1 MGELVSV
8 EDILKKHYRMSLED
22 TVRKYFTMTMEELRK
37 RDLEFRFVNEGV
49 EWHIGKASIVKVS
62 APFLQPIN
70 DTRIDYYIEG
80 DVWPSIM
87 RGQKEVTPEKPDK
100 WTFLVE
106 ASMDLRPCELRIIQ
120 LAARVVDGLP
130 SEKTGRRTAEDI
142 QMSDKLLP
150 IMYEGDSDLVAS
162 KLLDI
167 FFPEAK
173 LYGTPVDADLI
184 AERMK
189 LHLVEKKVFGNYHD
203 EGLFYFDSE
212 DIQVEEDDGT
222 VHTIIVNPCTIV
234 INRNLINE
242 NLKHWRLVRKSTI
255 MHECIHMFKDKYFF
269 LLQHMN
275 GGRPM
280 VKYAARRKSRYRH
293 RNTEI
298 GWMELQAEKMTAAV
312 LMEKGLAMKA
322 IKDQLDLHQG
332 DRGPRYT
339 STTVSYLASKFQVSL
354 SMARYRMVELGY
366 PEAEGVFAYVDGER
380 VPDYGCAGDWKKG
393 LTYTIPRK
401 DVLCLLEDP
410 AFRKAFQS
418 GAYIYLE
425 HHIVLDL
432 PEYVQVNSQ
441 GKKRLTDY
449 ARTHIDECCLAFTVS
464 GRYADG
470 QYREGAAARG
480 PLVTNEDEYPTRYIF
495 QSEEGSAARVKEA
508 MEALKLAKKW
518 AEIKR
523 NLPDDFREAVK
534 YLIDVLDTTQE
545 EIAFRLGIGQ
555 PAFSSGIGRAIIPLN
570 NIVGICIAMELP
582 YMISEVLIRLGGC
595 SLRNK
600 ETDHLYEFMLGQSGS
615 ITVEDCNNML
625 ADLHKPPLWGKDDNK

>member
-49 EWHIGKASIVKVS
+49 EWHIGKASIVKGS

-480 PLVTNEDEYPTRYIF
+480 PLITNEDEYPTRYIF

>member
-8 EDILKKHYRMSLED
+8 EDILKKHYKMSLED

-62 APFLQPIN
+62 APFLKPIN
-70 DTRIDYYIEG
+70 DTRIEYYIEG

-425 HHIVLDL
+425 HHIVLNS

-480 PLVTNEDEYPTRYIF
+480 PMVSHEDEYPTRYTF
-495 QSEEGSAARVKEA
+495 QAEEGSAVRVKEA
-508 MEALKLAKKW
+508 LKALELAKKW

-523 NLPDDFREAVK
+523 NLPDDFREAVNYVRK
-534 YLIDVLDTTQE
+534 ELGLSQE
-545 EIAFRLGIGQ
+545 EVAFRLGIEQ
-555 PAFSSGIGRAIIPLN
+555 PAFSSGIGRPIIPIN

-595 SLRNK
+595 SLRNN
-600 ETDHLYEFMLGQSGS
+600 ETDHLYEFMLGQSGD

-625 ADLHKPPLWGKDDNK
+625 AEIGKPPLWGKDEK

>member
-62 APFLQPIN
+62 APFLKPIN

-106 ASMDLRPCELRIIQ
+106 ASMDLRPCKLRIIQ

-480 PLVTNEDEYPTRYIF
+480 PLITNEDEYPTRYIF

>member
-62 APFLQPIN
+62 APFLKPIN

-495 QSEEGSAARVKEA
+495 
-508 MEALKLAKKW
+508 
-518 AEIKR
+518 
-523 NLPDDFREAVK
+523 
-534 YLIDVLDTTQE
+534 
-545 EIAFRLGIGQ
+545 
-555 PAFSSGIGRAIIPLN
+555 
-570 NIVGICIAMELP
+570 
-582 YMISEVLIRLGGC
+582 
-595 SLRNK
+595 
-600 ETDHLYEFMLGQSGS
+600 
-615 ITVEDCNNML
+615 
-625 ADLHKPPLWGKDDNK
+625 

>member
-87 RGQKEVTPEKPDK
+87 RNQKEITPEKPDK

-480 PLVTNEDEYPTRYIF
+480 PLITNEDEYPTRYIF

>member
-130 SEKTGRRTAEDI
+130 SEKTGRRTAEDT

-380 VPDYGCAGDWKKG
+380 VPDYGCTGDWKKG

-625 ADLHKPPLWGKDDNK
+625 ADLHKPPLWGTDDNK

>member
-8 EDILKKHYRMSLED
+8 EDVLKKQYGMSLED
-22 TVRKYFTMTMEELRK
+22 TAQKYFRVTMEKLRE
-37 RDLEFRFVNEGV
+37 RDLEFRLVNEGV
-49 EWHIGKASIVKVS
+49 EWHLGKSSIKKVE
-62 APFLQPIN
+62 APFLQPLT
-70 DTRIDYYIEG
+70 DTRVDYYIEQE
-80 DVWPSIM
+80 VWPSIIQ
-87 RGQKEVTPEKPDK
+87 GQKEVAPEKPDK

-106 ASMDLRPCELRIIQ
+106 ANMDLRPCQLRIIQ
-120 LAARVVDGLP
+120 VAARVVDGLP
-130 SEKTGRRTAEDI
+130 KEKTGSRMAEDI

-150 IMYEGDSDLVAS
+150 IMYEGDTDLIAS

-167 FFPEAK
+167 YFPEAK
-173 LYGTPVDADLI
+173 EYGIPVDADLI
-184 AERMK
+184 AKRMK
-189 LHLVEKKVFGNYHD
+189 LHLVEKRVYGNYHD
-203 EGLFYFDSE
+203 EGLFYFDRV
-212 DIQVEEDDGT
+212 DLQVEEDDGT
-222 VHTIIVNPCTIV
+222 VHAIKVDPCTIV

-242 NLKHWRLVRKSTI
+242 NLSHWKLLRKSTI

-280 VKYAARRKSRYRH
+280 VRYAARTKSRYRH
-293 RNTEI
+293 RNTEN

-312 LMEKGLAMKA
+312 LMEKGLATKA
-322 IKDQLDLHQG
+322 INDQLDLAHG

-380 VPDYGCAGDWKKG
+380 VPDYGCAGEWEKG

-401 DVLCLLEDP
+401 DVLCLLENP

-425 HHIVLDL
+425 HHIVLNS

-480 PLVTNEDEYPTRYIF
+480 PMVSHEDEYPTRYTF
-495 QSEEGSAARVKEA
+495 QAEEGSAVRVKEA
-508 MEALKLAKKW
+508 LKALELAKKW

-523 NLPDDFREAVK
+523 NLPDDFREAVNYVRK
-534 YLIDVLDTTQE
+534 ELGLSQE
-545 EIAFRLGIGQ
+545 EVAFRLGIEQ
-555 PAFSSGIGRAIIPLN
+555 PAFSSGIGRPIIPIN

-595 SLRNK
+595 SLRNN
-600 ETDHLYEFMLGQSGS
+600 ETDHLYEFMLGQSGD

-625 ADLHKPPLWGKDDNK
+625 AEIGKPPLWGKDEK

>member
-8 EDILKKHYRMSLED
+8 EDVLKKQYGMSLED
-22 TVRKYFTMTMEELRK
+22 TVRKYFRVTMEKLRE
-37 RDLEFRFVNEGV
+37 RDLEFRLVNEGV
-49 EWHIGKASIVKVS
+49 EWHLGKSSIKKVE
-62 APFLQPIN
+62 APFLQPLT
-70 DTRIDYYIEG
+70 DTRVDYYIEQE
-80 DVWPSIM
+80 VWPSIIQ
-87 RGQKEVTPEKPDK
+87 GQKEVAPEKPDK

-106 ASMDLRPCELRIIQ
+106 ANMDLRPCQLRIIQ

-130 SEKTGRRTAEDI
+130 KEKTGSRMAEDI

-150 IMYEGDSDLVAS
+150 IMYEGDTDLIAS

-167 FFPEAK
+167 YFPEAK
-173 LYGTPVDADLI
+173 EYGIPVDADLI
-184 AERMK
+184 AKRMK
-189 LHLVEKKVFGNYHD
+189 LHLVEKRVYGNYHD
-203 EGLFYFDSE
+203 EGLFYFDRV
-212 DIQVEEDDGT
+212 DLQVEEDDGT
-222 VHTIIVNPCTIV
+222 VHAIKVDPCTIV

-242 NLKHWRLVRKSTI
+242 NLSHWKLLRKSTI

-280 VKYAARRKSRYRH
+280 VKYAARTKSRYRH
-293 RNTEI
+293 HNTEI

-312 LMEKGLAMKA
+312 LMEKGLATKA
-322 IKDQLDLHQG
+322 INDQLDLHHG

-380 VPDYGCAGDWKKG
+380 VPDYGCAGEWEKG

-401 DVLCLLEDP
+401 DVLCLLENP

-425 HHIVLDL
+425 HHIVLNS

-523 NLPDDFREAVK
+523 NLPDDFREAVNYVRK
-534 YLIDVLDTTQE
+534 ELGLSQE
-545 EIAFRLGIGQ
+545 EVAFRLGIEQ
-555 PAFSSGIGRAIIPLN
+555 PAFSSGIGRPIIPIN

-595 SLRNK
+595 SLRNN
-600 ETDHLYEFMLGQSGS
+600 ETDHLYEFMLGQSGD

-625 ADLHKPPLWGKDDNK
+625 AEIGKPSLWGKDEK

>member
-8 EDILKKHYRMSLED
+8 EDILKKHYKMSLED

-37 RDLEFRFVNEGV
+37 RDLEFRLVNEGV

-87 RGQKEVTPEKPDK
+87 RNQKEITPEKPDK

-106 ASMDLRPCELRIIQ
+106 ASMDLRPCKLRIIQ

-162 KLLDI
+162 KLLGI

-203 EGLFYFDSE
+203 EGLFYFDGE

-222 VHTIIVNPCTIV
+222 VHTIRVNPCTIV

-280 VKYAARRKSRYRH
+280 VQYAARTKSRYRH

-312 LMEKGLAMKA
+312 LMEKGLATKA

-418 GAYIYLE
+418 GAYIYME

-508 MEALKLAKKW
+508 LEALKLAKKW

-555 PAFSSGIGRAIIPLN
+555 PAFSSGIGRPIIPLN

-600 ETDHLYEFMLGQSGS
+600 EADHLYEFMLGQSGS